1 MPDCELATR
10 INEVCLGGIMQR
22 RVQEV
27 ALGKRRFDQIL
38 GGLGIASNVLTDR
51 LNRLV
56 DEGILERVA
65 LQ

>member
-1 MPDCELATR
+1 MP
-10 INEVCLGGIMQR
+10 R
-22 RVQEV
+22 RHHAKRVRDV
-27 ALGKRRFDQIL
+27 ALAKRRFDQIL